1 MIEDPN
7 YKIMIELLGNSV
19 QEEVIL
25 LNGYQRF
32 KIDVC
37 EGAKRITKKY
47 SQNQKFMFTI

>member
-25 LNGYQRF
+25 L
-32 KIDVC
+32 KWISKV
-37 EGAKRITKKY
+37 
-47 SQNQKFMFTI
+47 QNRCL